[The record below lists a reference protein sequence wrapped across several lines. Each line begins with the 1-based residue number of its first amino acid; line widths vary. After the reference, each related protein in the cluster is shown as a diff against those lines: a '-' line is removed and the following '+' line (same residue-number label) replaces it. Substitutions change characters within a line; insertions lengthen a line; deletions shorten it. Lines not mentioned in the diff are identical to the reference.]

1 MSDTHNKRRLSFFS
15 FGLNSTTLS
24 QNSLNV
30 TSSSPGASVPH
41 VKTTEA
47 SPNMATSPP
56 APTAGTFDNKK
67 LSSSLLLTYNGS
79 LDLSE
84 KPESSDIFERSV
96 QDFMFEPPTKPN
108 RKPSVANLSRQNS
121 MSINTFIKNEDLI
134 PPALDATTSIFN
146 DKDTNLDDVEMI
158 YSNRRNSSVLGLNMA
173 LGRPFTP
180 SRKNSVYS
188 MQLNSPLERTAS
200 NLQQPAHQLQP
211 QSPVSPPKLTSSK
224 SSLSFYSYADMIN
237 NDEYARRPSFK
248 QSYSQS
254 IVPTVGR
261 KQSVSSN
268 FSPLTLN
275 SNSSTSLKPKP
286 FASQS
291 QLSRQLSQKKGKPPG
306 SPQLKTNQ
314 KPATKLAMAANKTSP
329 SKFLISPESSDSE
342 DNEIYYPAL
351 NNLGKRKSMS
361 SQNSQLNSIL
371 DDESLVSS
379 SIGDCIRQSTTEIN
393 GH

>member
-1 MSDTHNKRRLSFFS
+1 
-15 FGLNSTTLS
+15 
-24 QNSLNV
+24 
-30 TSSSPGASVPH
+30 
-41 VKTTEA
+41 
-47 SPNMATSPP
+47 MATSPP
-56 APTAGTFDNKK
+56 APTSGTFDNKK
-67 LSSSLLLTYNGS
+67 LSSSLSLTYNGP

-96 QDFMFEPPTKPN
+96 QDFMFDPPIKPN

-121 MSINTFIKNEDLI
+121 MSINTLIKNEDLI

-146 DKDTNLDDVEMI
+146 DKHTNLDDVEMI

-248 QSYSQS
+248 QSYSQG

-306 SPQLKTNQ
+306 SPQPKTNQ
-314 KPATKLAMAANKTSP
+314 KPATKLPIAANKTSP

>member
-1 MSDTHNKRRLSFFS
+1 MSESHNKRRLSFFS
-15 FGLNSTTLS
+15 FGLNSTSLS
-24 QNSLNV
+24 QHSLNLS
-30 TSSSPGASVPH
+30 TSPGASVPH
-41 VKTTEA
+41 VKTIEA
-47 SPNMATSPP
+47 SPSTNVNPP
-56 APTAGTFDNKK
+56 AQGFDNKK
-67 LSSSLLLTYNGS
+67 LSSALSLSYNNNQ
-79 LDLSE
+79 DLSE
-84 KPESSDIFERSV
+84 NPDSNIFERSV
-96 QDFMFEPPTKPN
+96 QEFMFEPPSKPM
-108 RKPSVANLSRQNS
+108 RKPSVANISRQNS
-121 MSINTFIKNEDLI
+121 MLIKNEDLI

-188 MQLNSPLERTAS
+188 MSQQLSSPLERTAS
-200 NLQQPAHQLQP
+200 NFQQPQPQPQQQP

-248 QSYSQS
+248 QSYSQG

-268 FSPLTLN
+268 FSPLNLN
-275 SNSSTSLKPKP
+275 STSTTSLKSKP
-286 FASQS
+286 FTSQS
-291 QLSRQLSQKKGKPPG
+291 QLSRQLSLKKGKPPLTA
-306 SPQLKTNQ
+306 QTKVNQ
-314 KPATKLAMAANKTSP
+314 KVAKSPSSATKTSP

-351 NNLGKRKSMS
+351 NSLTKRKSLS